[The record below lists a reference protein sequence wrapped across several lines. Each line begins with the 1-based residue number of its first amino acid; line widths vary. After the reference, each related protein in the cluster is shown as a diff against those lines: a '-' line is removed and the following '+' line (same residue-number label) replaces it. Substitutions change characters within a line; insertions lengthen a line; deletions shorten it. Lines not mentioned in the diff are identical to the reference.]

1 MLMKNS
7 VDWSVWRISR
17 IKVVGD
23 MSQFF
28 AGRPSEIRVGFATP
42 ACGSKQWA
50 MESKLM
56 PEDGSKTWKF

>member
-7 VDWSVWRISR
+7 VDWSVWRISP

-42 ACGSKQWA
+42 SLWIKTMG
-50 MESKLM
+50 
-56 PEDGSKTWKF
+56 DGVQIDA